1 MAYSILTP
9 RFSFVRFDG
18 SELTA
23 DSCNFQEM
31 EFSLPVFAEDD
42 IAFQFV
48 IETDEEDDTALC
60 TPADTPLQIG
70 IIKSP
75 LDAGFAYEFTGT
87 PQRFLIATGQ
97 VLFNWTHGI
106 QGLYSTIE
114 VGECF
119 YVKIAF
125 EGEEWVSNRF
135 VRISEDCHTT
145 VLEYGNDENAFGF
158 NYCAGEAVGDQADP
172 CEPLFVTFN
181 NKTNLT
187 LPWSASLR
195 NRFGDA
201 PTVQTWI
208 YDGSGM
214 LTRMM
219 IQESMDNYPPS
230 YLYFDFGGT
239 ASGVIRIS
247 G

>member
-1 MAYSILTP
+1 MSYNILTP

-18 SELTA
+18 SELTGE
-23 DSCNFQEM
+23 SCNFEDM
-31 EFSLPVFAEDD
+31 EFALPVYAEDD

-48 IETDEEDDTALC
+48 ITTDDTE
-60 TPADTPLQIG
+60 DTAICASDAIPLSIG
-70 IIKSP
+70 IIESA
-75 LDAGFAYEFTGT
+75 LDAGFLYEFTGQ
-87 PQRFLIATGQ
+87 PQLFLIGTGQ
-97 VLFNWTHGI
+97 LLVNWTHGI

-114 VGECF
+114 IGDCF
-119 YVKIAF
+119 FIKVNF
-125 EGEEWVSNRF
+125 NGTEWISNRF
-135 VRISEDCHTT
+135 QRIGDDCHTT
-145 VLEYGNDENAFGF
+145 VVEYGNDENAFGF
-158 NYCAGEAVGDQADP
+158 NYCAGEAVGDAADP
-172 CEPLFVTFN
+172 CEPLFVTFA

-208 YDGSGM
+208 YDTDGM

-219 IQESMDNYPPS
+219 IQESMDAYPPN

-239 ASGVIRIS
+239 ASGLIRIS